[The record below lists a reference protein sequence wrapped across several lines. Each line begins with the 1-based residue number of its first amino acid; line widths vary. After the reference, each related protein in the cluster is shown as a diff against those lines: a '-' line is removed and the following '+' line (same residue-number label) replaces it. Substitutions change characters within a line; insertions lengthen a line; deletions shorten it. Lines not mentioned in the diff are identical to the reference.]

1 MIIRLLFSFIMYNF
15 ATESKLIHLKHLLLM
30 NKILRLSFIAVMAL
44 VCGTMS
50 AQTELLENGGF
61 ETWKDGVAT
70 NWQSSNSASTKGKLV
85 QSTDARTGDYAA
97 LLKCDPNTNPK
108 KAKNVRMA
116 YKELNLKAG
125 TYKMSFYAKGGQVRP
140 GYAISVNG
148 SINGQNGYKYGSY
161 AALSATEW
169 KLVENEFTL
178 EAPTTINL
186 VVMNPK
192 TNDKG
197 YTATDA
203 IIDDFSLTTTDGG
216 IDGTVAPP
224 ADITNTPETAY
235 TVAKAFELI
244 EAGEGLNAK
253 VYVKG
258 KISAITEVETEK
270 FFNATYN
277 ISDNGTTEGQQ
288 LIVFH
293 GKYIGGA
300 NFESKDQINIGDEVI
315 VYGQLVNFK
324 GKYEINSNNQ
334 IYSING
340 ATSAGV
346 KNITVEQN
354 VNAPAYNLAGQ
365 RMNDAYKGI
374 VVKNGKKYLNK

>member
-1 MIIRLLFSFIMYNF
+1 
-15 ATESKLIHLKHLLLM
+15 M

-70 NWQSSNSASTKGKLV
+70 NWQSSNSASSAKV
-85 QSTDARTGDYAA
+85 SQSTDARTGEFAVLVKGETKYNKR
-97 LLKCDPNTNPK
+97 L
-108 KAKNVRMA
+108 A
-116 YKELNLKAG
+116 YKELGLKAG

-148 SINGQNGYKYGSY
+148 SIDGQNGYKYGNY

-169 KLVENEFTL
+169 TLVEHEFTL
-178 EAPTTINL
+178 EAPTTVNI

-192 TNDKG
+192 DNKNKG
-197 YTATDA
+197 YKATDA

-258 KISAITEVETEK
+258 KISAITEVETTK

-277 ISDNGTTEGQQ
+277 ISDNGKTEGQQ

-300 NFESKDQINIGDEVI
+300 KFESKDQINIGDEVI
-315 VYGQLVNFK
+315 VYGQLVNFN

-346 KNITVEQN
+346 KNITVDKN
-354 VNAPAYNLAGQ
+354 VDAPAYNVAGQ
-365 RMNDAYKGI
+365 RVNDAYKGI

>member
-1 MIIRLLFSFIMYNF
+1 
-15 ATESKLIHLKHLLLM
+15 
-30 NKILRLSFIAVMAL
+30 MAL

-50 AQTELLENGGF
+50 AQTELLENGSF
-61 ETWKDGVAT
+61 ETWEDGVAT
-70 NWQSSNSASTKGKLV
+70 NWQSSTTASSKGKLV

-97 LLKCDPNTNPK
+97 LLKCDPNTNLK
-108 KAKNVRMA
+108 NAKNLRMA

-148 SINGQNGYKYGSY
+148 SIDQNGYKYGNN

-169 KLVENEFTL
+169 TLVEHEFTL
-178 EAPTTINL
+178 EAPTTVNI

-192 TNDKG
+192 DNNKKG
-197 YTATDA
+197 YKATDA

-300 NFESKDQINIGDEVI
+300 NFESIDQINIGDEVI
-315 VYGQLVNFK
+315 VYGQLVNFN

-346 KNITVEQN
+346 KNITVDKN
-354 VNAPAYNLAGQ
+354 VDAPAYNVAGQ
-365 RMNDAYKGI
+365 RVNDAYKGI

>member
-1 MIIRLLFSFIMYNF
+1 
-15 ATESKLIHLKHLLLM
+15 M

-44 VCGTMS
+44 VYGTMS

-70 NWQSSNSASTKGKLV
+70 NWQSSNSASSAKV
-85 QSTDARTGDYAA
+85 SQSTDARTGEFAV
-97 LLKCDPNTNPK
+97 LVKGETKSNKRL
-108 KAKNVRMA
+108 A

-161 AALSATEW
+161 ATLSATEW

-300 NFESKDQINIGDEVI
+300 NFESKDQINIGDDVI

-346 KNITVEQN
+346 KNITVDKN
-354 VNAPAYNLAGQ
+354 VDAPAYNVAGQ
-365 RMNDAYKGI
+365 RVNDAYKGI

>member
-1 MIIRLLFSFIMYNF
+1 
-15 ATESKLIHLKHLLLM
+15 M

-44 VCGTMS
+44 VYGTMS

-70 NWQSSNSASTKGKLV
+70 NWQSSNSASSAKV
-85 QSTDARTGDYAA
+85 SQSTDARTGEFAV
-97 LLKCDPNTNPK
+97 LVKGETKSNKRL
-108 KAKNVRMA
+108 A
-116 YKELNLKAG
+116 YKELGLKAG

-148 SINGQNGYKYGSY
+148 SIDQNGYKYGNY

-169 KLVENEFTL
+169 TLVEHEFTL
-178 EAPTTINL
+178 EAPTTVNI

-192 TNDKG
+192 DNNNKG
-197 YTATDA
+197 YKATDA

-277 ISDNGTTEGQQ
+277 SSDNGTTEGQQ

-346 KNITVEQN
+346 KNITVDKN
-354 VNAPAYNLAGQ
+354 VDAPAYNVAGQ
-365 RMNDAYKGI
+365 RVNDAYKGI

>member
-1 MIIRLLFSFIMYNF
+1 
-15 ATESKLIHLKHLLLM
+15 M

-44 VCGTMS
+44 VYGTMS

-70 NWQSSNSASTKGKLV
+70 NWQSSNSASSAKV
-85 QSTDARTGDYAA
+85 SQSTDARTGEFAV
-97 LLKCDPNTNPK
+97 LVKGETKSNKRL
-108 KAKNVRMA
+108 A
-116 YKELNLKAG
+116 YKELGLKAG

-148 SINGQNGYKYGSY
+148 SIDQNGYKYGNY

-169 KLVENEFTL
+169 TLVEHEFTL
-178 EAPTTINL
+178 EAPTTVNI

-192 TNDKG
+192 DNNKKG
-197 YTATDA
+197 YKATDA

-315 VYGQLVNFK
+315 VYGQLVNFN

-346 KNITVEQN
+346 KNITVDKN
-354 VNAPAYNLAGQ
+354 VDAPAYNVAGQ
-365 RMNDAYKGI
+365 RVNDAYKGI

>member
-1 MIIRLLFSFIMYNF
+1 
-15 ATESKLIHLKHLLLM
+15 M

-70 NWQSSNSASTKGKLV
+70 NWQSSNSASSAKV
-85 QSTDARTGDYAA
+85 SQSTDARTGEFAV
-97 LLKCDPNTNPK
+97 LVKGETKSNKRL
-108 KAKNVRMA
+108 A
-116 YKELNLKAG
+116 YKELGLKAG

-148 SINGQNGYKYGSY
+148 SIDGNNGYKYGSY

-169 KLVENEFTL
+169 TLVEHEFTL
-178 EAPTTINL
+178 EAPTTVNI

-192 TNDKG
+192 DNNNKG
-197 YTATDA
+197 YKATDA

-244 EAGEGLNAK
+244 EAGQGLNAN

-258 KISAITEVETEK
+258 KISSIKEVETTQH
-270 FFNATYN
+270 FNATYN

-288 LIVFH
+288 LVVFR
-293 GKYIGGA
+293 GKYLGGA
-300 NFESKDQINIGDEVI
+300 NFTEEEQINIGDEVI
-315 VYGQLVNFK
+315 VYGKLVNYN
-324 GKYEINSNNQ
+324 GTYEVNSNNQ

-340 ATSAGV
+340 VTAGV
-346 KNITVEQN
+346 QNITVEQN
-354 VNAPAYNLAGQ
+354 VNAPAFNLAGQ
-365 RMNDAYKGI
+365 RVNAAYKGI
-374 VVKNGKKYLNK
+374 VVKNGKKFINK

>member
-1 MIIRLLFSFIMYNF
+1 
-15 ATESKLIHLKHLLLM
+15 M

-70 NWQSSNSASTKGKLV
+70 NWQSSTTASSKGKLV

-97 LLKCDPNTNPK
+97 LLKCDPNTNLK
-108 KAKNVRMA
+108 KAKNLRMA

-140 GYAISVNG
+140 GYAISDNG
-148 SINGQNGYKYGSY
+148 SIDGQSGYKYGSY
-161 AALSATEW
+161 ATLSATEW
-169 KLVENEFTL
+169 TLVEHEFTL
-178 EAPTTINL
+178 EASTTINL

-192 TNDKG
+192 SNKT

-224 ADITNTPETAY
+224 VDNTNTPETAY

-244 EAGEGLNAK
+244 EAGQGLNVN

-258 KISAITEVETEK
+258 KISAITEVETTQH
-270 FFNATYN
+270 FNATYN

-288 LIVFH
+288 LVVFR
-293 GKYIGGA
+293 GKYLGGA
-300 NFESKDQINIGDEVI
+300 NFTEEEQINIGDEVI
-315 VYGQLVNFK
+315 VYGKLVNYN
-324 GKYEINSNNQ
+324 GTYEVNSNNQ

-340 ATSAGV
+340 VTAGV
-346 KNITVEQN
+346 QNITVEQN
-354 VNAPAYNLAGQ
+354 VNAPAFNLAGQ
-365 RMNDAYKGI
+365 RVNAAYKGI
-374 VVKNGKKYLNK
+374 VVKNGKKFLNK

>member
-1 MIIRLLFSFIMYNF
+1 
-15 ATESKLIHLKHLLLM
+15 M

-61 ETWKDGVAT
+61 ETWEDGVAT
-70 NWQSSNSASTKGKLV
+70 NWQSSNSASNAKV
-85 QSTDARTGDYAA
+85 SQSTDARTGEFAV
-97 LLKCDPNTNPK
+97 LVKGENSSNKRL
-108 KAKNVRMA
+108 A

-148 SINGQNGYKYGSY
+148 SIESSGYKYGDY
-161 AALSATEW
+161 ATLSATEW

-192 TNDKG
+192 SNKT

-224 ADITNTPETAY
+224 LDITNTPETAY

-244 EAGEGLNAK
+244 EADEGLNAN

-258 KISAITEVETEK
+258 KISSIKEVETTQH
-270 FFNATYN
+270 FNATYN

-288 LIVFH
+288 LVVFR
-293 GKYIGGA
+293 GKYLGGA
-300 NFESKDQINIGDEVI
+300 NFTEKEQIHIGDEVI
-315 VYGQLVNFK
+315 VYGKLVDYN
-324 GKYEINSNNQ
+324 GTYEVNSNNQ

-340 ATSAGV
+340 VTAGV
-346 KNITVEQN
+346 QNITVEQN
-354 VNAPAYNLAGQ
+354 VNAPAFNLAGQ
-365 RMNDAYKGI
+365 RVNAAYKGI
-374 VVKNGKKYLNK
+374 VVKNGKKFLNK

>member
-1 MIIRLLFSFIMYNF
+1 
-15 ATESKLIHLKHLLLM
+15 M

-70 NWQSSNSASTKGKLV
+70 NWQSSNSASSAKV
-85 QSTDARTGDYAA
+85 SQSTDARTGESAILVKSD
-97 LLKCDPNTNPK
+97 
-108 KAKNVRMA
+108 AKYNKRLA

-148 SINGQNGYKYGSY
+148 SIDGKDGYKYGSY
-161 AALSATEW
+161 AVLSATEW

-178 EAPTTINL
+178 EVPTTINL
-186 VVMNPK
+186 LVMNPK
-192 TNDKG
+192 TNKSG

-258 KISAITEVETEK
+258 KISAITEVETTK

-277 ISDNGTTEGQQ
+277 ISDNGKTEGQQ

-300 NFESKDQINIGDEVI
+300 NFESDDQINIGDEVI

-340 ATSAGV
+340 VTAGV
-346 KNITVEQN
+346 QNITVEQN
-354 VNAPAYNLAGQ
+354 VNAPAFNLAGQ
-365 RMNDAYKGI
+365 RVNAAYKGI
-374 VVKNGKKYLNK
+374 VVKNGKKFLNK

>member
-1 MIIRLLFSFIMYNF
+1 
-15 ATESKLIHLKHLLLM
+15 M

-44 VCGTMS
+44 VYGTMS

-70 NWQSSNSASTKGKLV
+70 NWQSSNSASSAKV
-85 QSTDARTGDYAA
+85 SQSTDARTGEFAV
-97 LLKCDPNTNPK
+97 LVKGETKSNKRL
-108 KAKNVRMA
+108 A
-116 YKELNLKAG
+116 YKELGLKAG
-125 TYKMSFYAKGGQVRP
+125 TYKMSFYAKGGQVKP

-148 SINGQNGYKYGSY
+148 SIDGQSGYKYGSY
-161 AALSATEW
+161 ATLSATEW
-169 KLVENEFTL
+169 TLVEHEFTL
-178 EAPTTINL
+178 EAPTTVNI

-192 TNDKG
+192 DNNKKG
-197 YTATDA
+197 YKATDA

-258 KISAITEVETEK
+258 KISDITEVETEK
-270 FFNATYN
+270 FFHATYN

-346 KNITVEQN
+346 DNITVDEN
-354 VNAPAYNLAGQ
+354 VDAPAYNVAGQ
-365 RMNDAYKGI
+365 RVNDAYKGI

>member
-1 MIIRLLFSFIMYNF
+1 
-15 ATESKLIHLKHLLLM
+15 M

-44 VCGTMS
+44 VYGTMS

-70 NWQSSNSASTKGKLV
+70 NWQSSNSASSAKV
-85 QSTDARTGDYAA
+85 SQSTDARTGEFAV
-97 LLKCDPNTNPK
+97 LVKGETKSNKRL
-108 KAKNVRMA
+108 A
-116 YKELNLKAG
+116 YKELGLKAG

-148 SINGQNGYKYGSY
+148 SIDQNGYKYGNY
-161 AALSATEW
+161 ADLSATEW
-169 KLVENEFTL
+169 TLVEHEFTL

-186 VVMNPK
+186 LVMNPK
-192 TNDKG
+192 TNKS

-300 NFESKDQINIGDEVI
+300 NFESEDQISIGDEVI
-315 VYGQLVNFK
+315 VYGQLVNFN

-365 RMNDAYKGI
+365 RVNDAYKGI

>member
-1 MIIRLLFSFIMYNF
+1 
-15 ATESKLIHLKHLLLM
+15 M

-50 AQTELLENGGF
+50 AQTELLENGSF
-61 ETWKDGVAT
+61 ETWEDGVAT

-116 YKELNLKAG
+116 YKELNRKAG

-148 SINGQNGYKYGSY
+148 SIASSDYKYGKY
-161 AALSATEW
+161 ATLSATEW

-192 TNDKG
+192 SNNSKG

-224 ADITNTPETAY
+224 VDITNTPETAY

-244 EAGEGLNAK
+244 EAGEGLNAN

-258 KISAITEVETEK
+258 KISFITEVETTQH
-270 FFNATYN
+270 FNATYN

-288 LIVFH
+288 LVVFR
-293 GKYIGGA
+293 GKYLGGA
-300 NFESKDQINIGDEVI
+300 DFTEEEQINKGDEVI
-315 VYGQLVNFK
+315 VYGKLVNYN
-324 GKYEINSNNQ
+324 GTYEVNSNNQ

-340 ATSAGV
+340 VTAGV
-346 KNITVEQN
+346 QNITVEQN
-354 VNAPAYNLAGQ
+354 VNAPAFNLAGQ
-365 RMNDAYKGI
+365 RVNAAYKGI
-374 VVKNGKKYLNK
+374 VVKNGKKFLNK

>member
-1 MIIRLLFSFIMYNF
+1 
-15 ATESKLIHLKHLLLM
+15 M

-70 NWQSSNSASTKGKLV
+70 NWQSSNSASSAKV
-85 QSTDARTGDYAA
+85 SQSTDARTGEFAV
-97 LLKCDPNTNPK
+97 LVKGETKSNKRL
-108 KAKNVRMA
+108 A

-148 SINGQNGYKYGSY
+148 SIDGQKGYIYGSY

-186 VVMNPK
+186 LVMNPK
-192 TNDKG
+192 TNKS

-258 KISAITEVETEK
+258 KISAITEVETTK

-300 NFESKDQINIGDEVI
+300 NFESGDQIKIGDEVI

-340 ATSAGV
+340 VTAGV
-346 KNITVEQN
+346 QNITVEQN
-354 VNAPAYNLAGQ
+354 VNAPAFNLAGQ
-365 RMNDAYKGI
+365 RVNAAYKGI
-374 VVKNGKKYLNK
+374 VVKNGKKFLNK

>member
-1 MIIRLLFSFIMYNF
+1 
-15 ATESKLIHLKHLLLM
+15 
-30 NKILRLSFIAVMAL
+30 MAL

-61 ETWKDGVAT
+61 ETWEDGVAT
-70 NWQSSNSASTKGKLV
+70 NWESSNSASSAKV
-85 QSTDARTGDYAA
+85 SQSTDARTGEFAILVKSD
-97 LLKCDPNTNPK
+97 
-108 KAKNVRMA
+108 AKYNKRLA

-148 SINGQNGYKYGSY
+148 TIDSNAGYKYDKY
-161 AALSATEW
+161 ITLSATEW
-169 KLVENEFTL
+169 TLVEYEFTL

-192 TNDKG
+192 SNSKTK

-203 IIDDFSLTTTDGG
+203 IIDDFSLTTTNGG

-224 ADITNTPETAY
+224 LDITNTPETAY

-244 EAGEGLNAK
+244 EAGQGLKAK

-258 KISAITEVETEK
+258 KISAITEVETEN

-288 LIVFH
+288 LIVYH

-300 NFESKDQINIGDEVI
+300 NFESDDQINIGDEVI

-340 ATSAGV
+340 VTAGV
-346 KNITVEQN
+346 QNITVEQN
-354 VNAPAYNLAGQ
+354 VNAPAFNLAGQ
-365 RMNDAYKGI
+365 RVNAAYKGI
-374 VVKNGKKYLNK
+374 VVKNGKKFLNK

>member
-1 MIIRLLFSFIMYNF
+1 
-15 ATESKLIHLKHLLLM
+15 
-30 NKILRLSFIAVMAL
+30 MAL
-44 VCGTMS
+44 VYGTMS

-70 NWQSSNSASTKGKLV
+70 NWQSSNSASSAKV
-85 QSTDARTGDYAA
+85 SQSTDARTGEFAV
-97 LLKCDPNTNPK
+97 LVKGETKSNKRL
-108 KAKNVRMA
+108 A
-116 YKELNLKAG
+116 YKELGLKAG

-148 SINGQNGYKYGSY
+148 SIDQNGYKYGNY

-169 KLVENEFTL
+169 TLVEHEFTL
-178 EAPTTINL
+178 EAPTTVNI

-192 TNDKG
+192 DNNNKG
-197 YTATDA
+197 YKATDA

-315 VYGQLVNFK
+315 VYGQLVNFN

-346 KNITVEQN
+346 KNITVDKN
-354 VNAPAYNLAGQ
+354 VDAPAYNVAGQ
-365 RMNDAYKGI
+365 RVNDAYKGI

>member
-1 MIIRLLFSFIMYNF
+1 
-15 ATESKLIHLKHLLLM
+15 M

-44 VCGTMS
+44 VYGTMS

-70 NWQSSNSASTKGKLV
+70 NWQSSNSASSAKV
-85 QSTDARTGDYAA
+85 SQSTDARTGEFAV
-97 LLKCDPNTNPK
+97 LVKGETKSNKRL
-108 KAKNVRMA
+108 A

-148 SINGQNGYKYGSY
+148 SIDGNNGYKYGSY
-161 AALSATEW
+161 ATLSATEW

-192 TNDKG
+192 TNNKG

-258 KISAITEVETEK
+258 KISAITEVETTK

-277 ISDNGTTEGQQ
+277 ISDNGKTEGQQ

-300 NFESKDQINIGDEVI
+300 NFESEDQINIGDEVI
-315 VYGQLVNFK
+315 VYGQLVNFN

-365 RMNDAYKGI
+365 RVNDAYKGI

>member
-1 MIIRLLFSFIMYNF
+1 
-15 ATESKLIHLKHLLLM
+15 M

-44 VCGTMS
+44 VYGTMS

-70 NWQSSNSASTKGKLV
+70 NWQSSNSASSAKV
-85 QSTDARTGDYAA
+85 SQSTDARTGEFAV
-97 LLKCDPNTNPK
+97 LVKGETKSNKRL
-108 KAKNVRMA
+108 A
-116 YKELNLKAG
+116 YKELGLKAG

-148 SINGQNGYKYGSY
+148 SIDQNGYKYGNY

-169 KLVENEFTL
+169 TLVEHEFTL
-178 EAPTTINL
+178 EAPTTVNI

-192 TNDKG
+192 DNNNKG
-197 YTATDA
+197 YKATDA

-315 VYGQLVNFK
+315 VYGQLVNFN

-346 KNITVEQN
+346 KNITVDKN
-354 VNAPAYNLAGQ
+354 VDAPAYNVAGQ
-365 RMNDAYKGI
+365 RVNDAYKGI

>member
-1 MIIRLLFSFIMYNF
+1 
-15 ATESKLIHLKHLLLM
+15 M

-70 NWQSSNSASTKGKLV
+70 NWQSSNSASSAKV
-85 QSTDARTGDYAA
+85 SQSTDARTGEFAV
-97 LLKCDPNTNPK
+97 LVKGETKSNKRL
-108 KAKNVRMA
+108 A
-116 YKELNLKAG
+116 YKELGLKAG

-148 SINGQNGYKYGSY
+148 SIDGNNYKYGSY

-169 KLVENEFTL
+169 TLVEHEFTL
-178 EAPTTINL
+178 EAPTTVNI

-192 TNDKG
+192 DNNNKG
-197 YTATDA
+197 YKATDA

-235 TVAKAFELI
+235 TVANAFELI

-315 VYGQLVNFK
+315 VYGQLVNFN

-346 KNITVEQN
+346 KNITVDKN
-354 VNAPAYNLAGQ
+354 VDAPAYNIAGQ
-365 RMNDAYKGI
+365 RVNDAYKGI
-374 VVKNGKKYLNK
+374 VVKNCKKYLNK

>member
-1 MIIRLLFSFIMYNF
+1 
-15 ATESKLIHLKHLLLM
+15 M

-70 NWQSSNSASTKGKLV
+70 NWQSSNSASSAKV
-85 QSTDARTGDYAA
+85 SQSTDARTGESAILVKSD
-97 LLKCDPNTNPK
+97 
-108 KAKNVRMA
+108 AKYNKRLA

-148 SINGQNGYKYGSY
+148 SIDGKTGYKYGSY

-186 VVMNPK
+186 LVMNPK
-192 TNDKG
+192 TNKSG

-235 TVAKAFELI
+235 TVAKAKELI
-244 EAGEGLNAK
+244 DAGKGLATS

-258 KISAITEVETEK
+258 KVSRASKELNEKYGSLSYYISDDGTTNNELQVYGGLSFKGEK
-270 FFNATYN
+270 FTSVDD
-277 ISDNGTTEGQQ
+277 IK
-288 LIVFH
+288 V
-293 GKYIGGA
+293 
-300 NFESKDQINIGDEVI
+300 GDEVV
-315 VYGQLVNFK
+315 VYGQLKMYNET
-324 GKYEINSNNQ
+324 YEIDKNNTL
-334 IYSING
+334 ISKNG
-340 ATSAGV
+340 ATGINKVVTDVDSAD
-346 KNITVEQN
+346 
-354 VNAPAYNLAGQ
+354 APVYNLSGQ
-365 RMNDAYKGI
+365 RVGKNAKGVLI
-374 VVKNGKKYLNK
+374 KNGKKYVVK

>member
-1 MIIRLLFSFIMYNF
+1 
-15 ATESKLIHLKHLLLM
+15 M

-70 NWQSSNSASTKGKLV
+70 NWQSSTTASSKGKLV

-97 LLKCDPNTNPK
+97 LLKCDPNTNLK
-108 KAKNVRMA
+108 NAKNLRMA

-148 SINGQNGYKYGSY
+148 SIDGQSGYKYGSY
-161 AALSATEW
+161 ATLSATEW
-169 KLVENEFTL
+169 TPVVYDFTL
-178 EAPTTINL
+178 EASTTINL

-192 TNDKG
+192 SNKT

-224 ADITNTPETAY
+224 VDITNTPETAY

-258 KISAITEVETEK
+258 KISAITEVETTQH
-270 FFNATYN
+270 FNATYN

-288 LIVFH
+288 LVVFH
-293 GKYIGGA
+293 GKYLGGA
-300 NFESKDQINIGDEVI
+300 NFESDDQINIGDEVI
-315 VYGQLVNFK
+315 VYGKLVNYN
-324 GKYEINSNNQ
+324 GTYEVNSNNQ

-340 ATSAGV
+340 KTAGV
-346 KNITVEQN
+346 QNITVEQN
-354 VNAPAYNLAGQ
+354 VNAPAFNLAGQ
-365 RMNDAYKGI
+365 RVNAAYKGI
-374 VVKNGKKYLNK
+374 VVKNGKKFLNK

>member
-1 MIIRLLFSFIMYNF
+1 
-15 ATESKLIHLKHLLLM
+15 M

-44 VCGTMS
+44 VYGTMS

-70 NWQSSNSASTKGKLV
+70 NWQSSNSASSAKV
-85 QSTDARTGDYAA
+85 SQSTDARTGEFAV
-97 LLKCDPNTNPK
+97 LVKGETKSNKRL
-108 KAKNVRMA
+108 A
-116 YKELNLKAG
+116 YKELGLKAG

-148 SINGQNGYKYGSY
+148 SIDQNGYKYGNY

-169 KLVENEFTL
+169 TLVEHEFTL
-178 EAPTTINL
+178 EAPTTVNI

-192 TNDKG
+192 DNNKKG
-197 YTATDA
+197 YKATDA

-235 TVAKAFELI
+235 TVAKAFALI
-244 EAGEGLNAK
+244 EAGAGLNAK

-346 KNITVEQN
+346 KNITVDKN
-354 VNAPAYNLAGQ
+354 VDAPAYNVAGQ
-365 RMNDAYKGI
+365 RVNDAYKGI

>member
-1 MIIRLLFSFIMYNF
+1 
-15 ATESKLIHLKHLLLM
+15 M

-44 VCGTMS
+44 VYGTMS

-70 NWQSSNSASTKGKLV
+70 NWQSSNSASSAKV
-85 QSTDARTGDYAA
+85 SQSTDARTGEFAVLVKGETKYNKR
-97 LLKCDPNTNPK
+97 L
-108 KAKNVRMA
+108 A
-116 YKELNLKAG
+116 YKELGLKAG

-148 SINGQNGYKYGSY
+148 SIDGQNGYKYGSY

-169 KLVENEFTL
+169 TLVEHEFTL
-178 EAPTTINL
+178 EAPTTVNI

-192 TNDKG
+192 DNKNKG
-197 YTATDA
+197 YKATDA

-300 NFESKDQINIGDEVI
+300 KFESKDQINIGDEVI
-315 VYGQLVNFK
+315 VYGQLVNFN

-346 KNITVEQN
+346 KNITVDKN
-354 VNAPAYNLAGQ
+354 VDAPAYNVAGQ
-365 RMNDAYKGI
+365 RVNDAYKGI

>member
-1 MIIRLLFSFIMYNF
+1 
-15 ATESKLIHLKHLLLM
+15 M
-30 NKILRLSFIAVMAL
+30 NKILRLSFITVMAL

-70 NWQSSNSASTKGKLV
+70 NWQSSTTASTKGKLV

-148 SINGQNGYKYGSY
+148 SIDGQNGYKYGSY
-161 AALSATEW
+161 ATLSATEW

-178 EAPTTINL
+178 EEPTTINL

-224 ADITNTPETAY
+224 VDITNTPETAY
-235 TVAKAFELI
+235 PVAKAFELI
-244 EAGEGLNAK
+244 EAGEGLNAE

-258 KISAITEVETEK
+258 KISAITEVETTQH
-270 FFNATYN
+270 FNATYN

-288 LIVFH
+288 LLVFR
-293 GKYIGGA
+293 GKYLGGA
-300 NFESKDQINIGDEVI
+300 NFTEEEQINIGDEVI
-315 VYGQLVNFK
+315 VYGKLVNYN
-324 GKYEINSNNQ
+324 GTYEVNSNNQ

-340 ATSAGV
+340 VTAGV
-346 KNITVEQN
+346 QNITVEQN
-354 VNAPAYNLAGQ
+354 VNAPAFNLAGQ
-365 RMNDAYKGI
+365 RVNAAYKGI
-374 VVKNGKKYLNK
+374 VVKNGKKFLNK

>member
-1 MIIRLLFSFIMYNF
+1 
-15 ATESKLIHLKHLLLM
+15 M

-44 VCGTMS
+44 VYGTMS

-70 NWQSSNSASTKGKLV
+70 NWQSSNSASSAKV
-85 QSTDARTGDYAA
+85 SQSTDARTGEFAV
-97 LLKCDPNTNPK
+97 LVKGETKSNKRL
-108 KAKNVRMA
+108 A
-116 YKELNLKAG
+116 YKELGLKAG

-148 SINGQNGYKYGSY
+148 SIDGNNGYKYGSY
-161 AALSATEW
+161 ADLSATEW
-169 KLVENEFTL
+169 TLVEHEFTL

-192 TNDKG
+192 SNNSKG

-277 ISDNGTTEGQQ
+277 VSDNGTTEGQQ

-315 VYGQLVNFK
+315 VYGQLVNFN

-346 KNITVEQN
+346 KNITVDKN
-354 VNAPAYNLAGQ
+354 VDAPAYNVAGQ
-365 RMNDAYKGI
+365 RVNDAYKGI

>member
-1 MIIRLLFSFIMYNF
+1 
-15 ATESKLIHLKHLLLM
+15 M

-44 VCGTMS
+44 VYGTMS

-70 NWQSSNSASTKGKLV
+70 NWQSSNSASSAKV
-85 QSTDARTGDYAA
+85 SQSTDARTGEFAV
-97 LLKCDPNTNPK
+97 LVKGETKSNKRL
-108 KAKNVRMA
+108 A
-116 YKELNLKAG
+116 YKELGLKAG

-148 SINGQNGYKYGSY
+148 SIDGNNGYKYGSY
-161 AALSATEW
+161 ADLSATEW
-169 KLVENEFTL
+169 TLVEHEFTL
-178 EAPTTINL
+178 EAPTTVNI

-192 TNDKG
+192 DNNKKG
-197 YTATDA
+197 YKATDA

-315 VYGQLVNFK
+315 VYGQLVNFN

-346 KNITVEQN
+346 KNITVDKN
-354 VNAPAYNLAGQ
+354 VDAPAYNVAGQ
-365 RMNDAYKGI
+365 RVNDAYKGI

>member
-1 MIIRLLFSFIMYNF
+1 
-15 ATESKLIHLKHLLLM
+15 M

-44 VCGTMS
+44 VYGTMS

-70 NWQSSNSASTKGKLV
+70 NWQSSNSASSAKV
-85 QSTDARTGDYAA
+85 SQSIDARTGEFAV
-97 LLKCDPNTNPK
+97 LVKGETKSNKRL
-108 KAKNVRMA
+108 A
-116 YKELNLKAG
+116 YKELGLKAG
-125 TYKMSFYAKGGQVRP
+125 TYKMSFYAKGGQVKP

-148 SINGQNGYKYGSY
+148 SIDGQNGYKYGSY
-161 AALSATEW
+161 ADLSATEW
-169 KLVENEFTL
+169 TLVEHEFTL
-178 EAPTTINL
+178 EAPTTVNI

-192 TNDKG
+192 DNNKKG
-197 YTATDA
+197 YKATDA

-277 ISDNGTTEGQQ
+277 VSDNGTTEGQQ

-315 VYGQLVNFK
+315 VYGQLVNFN

-346 KNITVEQN
+346 KNITVDKN
-354 VNAPAYNLAGQ
+354 VDVPAYNVAGQ
-365 RMNDAYKGI
+365 RVNDAYKGI

>member
-1 MIIRLLFSFIMYNF
+1 
-15 ATESKLIHLKHLLLM
+15 M

-70 NWQSSNSASTKGKLV
+70 NWQSSTTASSKGKLV

-97 LLKCDPNTNPK
+97 LLKCDPNTNLK
-108 KAKNVRMA
+108 NAKNLRMA

-140 GYAISVNG
+140 GYAISDNG
-148 SINGQNGYKYGSY
+148 SIDGQSGYKYGSY
-161 AALSATEW
+161 ATLSATEW
-169 KLVENEFTL
+169 TLVEHEFTL
-178 EAPTTINL
+178 EAPTTVNI

-192 TNDKG
+192 GNNDG

-224 ADITNTPETAY
+224 VDITNTPETAY

-244 EAGEGLNAK
+244 EAGQGLNVN

-258 KISAITEVETEK
+258 KISFIKEVETTQH
-270 FFNATYN
+270 FNATYN

-288 LIVFH
+288 LVVFR
-293 GKYIGGA
+293 GKYLGGA
-300 NFESKDQINIGDEVI
+300 NFTEEEQINIGNEVI
-315 VYGQLVNFK
+315 VYGKLVDYK
-324 GKYEINSNNQ
+324 GTYEVDSNNQ
-334 IYSING
+334 IYSIDG
-340 ATSAGV
+340 VTAGV
-346 KNITVEQN
+346 QNITVEQN
-354 VNAPAYNLAGQ
+354 VNAPAFNLAGQ
-365 RMNDAYKGI
+365 RVNAAYKGI
-374 VVKNGKKYLNK
+374 VVKNGKKFLNK

>member
-1 MIIRLLFSFIMYNF
+1 
-15 ATESKLIHLKHLLLM
+15 M

-44 VCGTMS
+44 VYGTMS

-70 NWQSSNSASTKGKLV
+70 NWQSSNSASSAKV
-85 QSTDARTGDYAA
+85 SQSTDARTGEFAV
-97 LLKCDPNTNPK
+97 LVKGETKSNKRL
-108 KAKNVRMA
+108 A

-148 SINGQNGYKYGSY
+148 SIDGNNGYKYGSY
-161 AALSATEW
+161 ATLSATEW

-258 KISAITEVETEK
+258 KISAITEVETTQH
-270 FFNATYN
+270 FNATYN

-288 LIVFH
+288 LVVFR
-293 GKYIGGA
+293 GKYLGGA
-300 NFESKDQINIGDEVI
+300 NFTEEEQINIGDEVI
-315 VYGQLVNFK
+315 VYGKLVNYN
-324 GKYEINSNNQ
+324 GTYEVNTNNQ

-340 ATSAGV
+340 VTAGV
-346 KNITVEQN
+346 QNITVEQN
-354 VNAPAYNLAGQ
+354 VNAPAFNLAGQ
-365 RMNDAYKGI
+365 RVNAAYKGI
-374 VVKNGKKYLNK
+374 VVKNGKKFLNK

>member
-1 MIIRLLFSFIMYNF
+1 
-15 ATESKLIHLKHLLLM
+15 M

-44 VCGTMS
+44 VYGTMS

-70 NWQSSNSASTKGKLV
+70 NWQSSNSASSAKV
-85 QSTDARTGDYAA
+85 SQSTDARTGEFAV
-97 LLKCDPNTNPK
+97 LVKGETKSNKRL
-108 KAKNVRMA
+108 A
-116 YKELNLKAG
+116 YKELGLKAG
-125 TYKMSFYAKGGQVRP
+125 TYKMSFYAKGGQVKP

-148 SINGQNGYKYGSY
+148 SIDGQNGYKYGSY
-161 AALSATEW
+161 ADLSATEW
-169 KLVENEFTL
+169 TLVEHEFTL
-178 EAPTTINL
+178 EAPTTVNI

-192 TNDKG
+192 DNNKKG
-197 YTATDA
+197 YKATDA

-300 NFESKDQINIGDEVI
+300 NFVSKDQINIGDEVI
-315 VYGQLVNFK
+315 VYGQLVNFN

-346 KNITVEQN
+346 KNITVDKN
-354 VNAPAYNLAGQ
+354 VDAPAYNVAGQ
-365 RMNDAYKGI
+365 RVNDAYKGI

>member
-1 MIIRLLFSFIMYNF
+1 
-15 ATESKLIHLKHLLLM
+15 M

-61 ETWKDGVAT
+61 ETWEDGVAT
-70 NWQSSNSASTKGKLV
+70 NWQSSTSAGNAKVS
-85 QSTDARTGDYAA
+85 QSTDARTGEFAV
-97 LLKCDPNTNPK
+97 LVKGENSSNKRL
-108 KAKNVRMA
+108 A

-148 SINGQNGYKYGSY
+148 SIDGQSGYKYGSY
-161 AALSATEW
+161 ATLSATEW
-169 KLVENEFTL
+169 TPVVYDFTL
-178 EAPTTINL
+178 EASTTINL

-192 TNDKG
+192 SNKT

-224 ADITNTPETAY
+224 VDITNTPETAY

-244 EAGEGLNAK
+244 EAGQGLNAK

-258 KISAITEVETEK
+258 KISAITEVETTQY
-270 FFNATYN
+270 FNATYN

-288 LIVFH
+288 LIVYH

-300 NFESKDQINIGDEVI
+300 NFESDDQINIGNEVI
-315 VYGQLVNFK
+315 VYGKLVNYN
-324 GKYEINSNNQ
+324 GTYEVNSNNQ

-340 ATSAGV
+340 VTAGV
-346 KNITVEQN
+346 QNITVEQN
-354 VNAPAYNLAGQ
+354 VNAPAFNLAGQ
-365 RMNDAYKGI
+365 RVNAAYKGI
-374 VVKNGKKYLNK
+374 VVKNGKKFLNK

>member
-1 MIIRLLFSFIMYNF
+1 
-15 ATESKLIHLKHLLLM
+15 M

-61 ETWKDGVAT
+61 ETWIDGVAT
-70 NWQSSNSASTKGKLV
+70 NWQSSTTASSKGKLV

-97 LLKCDPNTNPK
+97 LLKCDPNTNLK
-108 KAKNVRMA
+108 NAKNLRMA

-140 GYAISVNG
+140 GYAISDNG
-148 SINGQNGYKYGSY
+148 SIDGQSGYKYGSY
-161 AALSATEW
+161 ATLSATEW
-169 KLVENEFTL
+169 TLVEHEFTL
-178 EAPTTINL
+178 EAPTTVNI

-192 TNDKG
+192 GNNDG

-203 IIDDFSLTTTDGG
+203 IIDDFSLTTTNGG

-224 ADITNTPETAY
+224 VDITNTPETAY
-235 TVAKAFELI
+235 TVAEAFELI
-244 EAGEGLNAK
+244 EAGQGLNAK

-258 KISAITEVETEK
+258 KISAITEVETTQY
-270 FFNATYN
+270 FNATYN

-288 LIVFH
+288 LIVYH

-300 NFESKDQINIGDEVI
+300 NFESDDQINIGDEVI
-315 VYGQLVNFK
+315 VYGQLFNFK
-324 GKYEINSNNQ
+324 GKYEINSNNH

-340 ATSAGV
+340 KTAGV
-346 KNITVEQN
+346 QNITVEQN
-354 VNAPAYNLAGQ
+354 VNAPAFNLAGQ
-365 RMNDAYKGI
+365 RVNAAYKGI
-374 VVKNGKKYLNK
+374 VVKNGKKFLNK

>member
-1 MIIRLLFSFIMYNF
+1 
-15 ATESKLIHLKHLLLM
+15 M

-61 ETWKDGVAT
+61 ETWEDGVDT
-70 NWQSSNSASTKGKLV
+70 NWQSSNSASNAKV
-85 QSTDARTGDYAA
+85 SQSTDARTGEFAV
-97 LLKCDPNTNPK
+97 LVKGENSSNKRL
-108 KAKNVRMA
+108 A

-148 SINGQNGYKYGSY
+148 SIASSDYKYGEY
-161 AALSATEW
+161 ATLSATEW
-169 KLVENEFTL
+169 TPVVYEFTL
-178 EAPTTINL
+178 KASTTINL

-192 TNDKG
+192 SNNEKG

-224 ADITNTPETAY
+224 VDITNTPETAY
-235 TVAKAFELI
+235 TVAEAFELI
-244 EAGEGLNAK
+244 EAGQGLNAN

-258 KISAITEVETEK
+258 KISSITEVETTQH
-270 FFNATYN
+270 FNATYN

-288 LIVFH
+288 LVVFR
-293 GKYIGGA
+293 GTYLGGA
-300 NFESKDQINIGDEVI
+300 TFTEEEQINIGDEVI
-315 VYGQLVNFK
+315 VYGKLVDYS
-324 GKYEINSNNQ
+324 GTYEVNSNNQ

-340 ATSAGV
+340 KTAGV
-346 KNITVEQN
+346 QNITVAQN
-354 VNAPAYNLAGQ
+354 VKAPAFNLAGQ
-365 RMNDAYKGI
+365 RVNAAYKGI
-374 VVKNGKKYLNK
+374 VVKNGKKFLNK

>member
-1 MIIRLLFSFIMYNF
+1 
-15 ATESKLIHLKHLLLM
+15 M

-70 NWQSSNSASTKGKLV
+70 NWQSSNSASSAKV
-85 QSTDARTGDYAA
+85 SQSTDARTGESAILVKSD
-97 LLKCDPNTNPK
+97 
-108 KAKNVRMA
+108 AKSNKRLA

-148 SINGQNGYKYGSY
+148 SIDGKTGYKYGSY

-186 VVMNPK
+186 LVMNPK
-192 TNDKG
+192 TNKS

-235 TVAKAFELI
+235 TVAKAKELI
-244 EAGEGLNAK
+244 DAGKGLATS

-258 KISAITEVETEK
+258 KVSQASEKLNEKYGSLSYYISDDGTTNNELQVYGGLSFKGEK
-270 FFNATYN
+270 FTSVDD
-277 ISDNGTTEGQQ
+277 IK
-288 LIVFH
+288 V
-293 GKYIGGA
+293 
-300 NFESKDQINIGDEVI
+300 GDEVV
-315 VYGQLVNFK
+315 VYGQLKKYNK
-324 GKYEINSNNQ
+324 TYEIDKNNTL
-334 IYSING
+334 ISKNG
-340 ATSAGV
+340 ATGINKVVTDVDSA
-346 KNITVEQN
+346 
-354 VNAPAYNLAGQ
+354 NAPAYNLSGQ
-365 RMNDAYKGI
+365 CVGKNAKGVLI
-374 VVKNGKKYLNK
+374 KNGKKYVVK

>member
-1 MIIRLLFSFIMYNF
+1 
-15 ATESKLIHLKHLLLM
+15 M

-70 NWQSSNSASTKGKLV
+70 NWQSSNSASSAKV
-85 QSTDARTGDYAA
+85 SQSTDARTGEFAVLVKSD
-97 LLKCDPNTNPK
+97 
-108 KAKNVRMA
+108 AKNNKRLA

-148 SINGQNGYKYGSY
+148 SIDGQSGYKYGSY
-161 AALSATEW
+161 ATLSATEW

-186 VVMNPK
+186 LVMNPK
-192 TNDKG
+192 TNKS

-258 KISAITEVETEK
+258 KISAITEVETTK

-346 KNITVEQN
+346 KNITVDKN
-354 VNAPAYNLAGQ
+354 VDAPAYNVAGQ
-365 RMNDAYKGI
+365 RVNDAYKGI

>member
-1 MIIRLLFSFIMYNF
+1 
-15 ATESKLIHLKHLLLM
+15 M

-44 VCGTMS
+44 VYGTMS

-70 NWQSSNSASTKGKLV
+70 NWQSSNSASSAKV
-85 QSTDARTGDYAA
+85 SQSTDARTGEFAV
-97 LLKCDPNTNPK
+97 LVKGETKSNKRL
-108 KAKNVRMA
+108 A
-116 YKELNLKAG
+116 YKELGLKAG
-125 TYKMSFYAKGGQVRP
+125 TYKMSFYAKGGQVKP

-148 SINGQNGYKYGSY
+148 SIDGQNGYKYGSY
-161 AALSATEW
+161 ADLSATEW
-169 KLVENEFTL
+169 TLVEHEFTL
-178 EAPTTINL
+178 EAPTTVNI

-192 TNDKG
+192 DNNKKG
-197 YTATDA
+197 YKATDA

-277 ISDNGTTEGQQ
+277 VSDNGTTEGQQ

-315 VYGQLVNFK
+315 VYGQLVNFN

-346 KNITVEQN
+346 KNITVDKN
-354 VNAPAYNLAGQ
+354 VDAPAYNVAGQ
-365 RMNDAYKGI
+365 RVNDAYKGI